1 MTKKKAFT
9 LVELLV
15 VIAIVAILAVAGVVG
30 YTVFID
36 KARIS
41 NAETELHQIKTLI
54 TTEAMSNPAI
64 TITEDEIVFGDY
76 YYCTEAIGE
85 EYAVGAMID
94 QATFATLT
102 SENQAKFVHADIKT
116 VAKYSD
122 DEELQKVWDNLSY
135 NIAAK
140 EVWMISSS
148 DSGYRACWT
157 IADNT
162 VKGEKIR

>member
-1 MTKKKAFT
+1 MTKRKAFT

-30 YTVFID
+30 YTIFID

-64 TITEDEIVFGDY
+64 TITEDEILFGDY

-85 EYAVGAMID
+85 EYAVGKMID
-94 QATFATLT
+94 LETYGSL
-102 SENQAKFVHADIKT
+102 SEENKAKFAHADIKT

-122 DEELQKVWDNLSY
+122 DEELNKVWDNLSY

-140 EVWMISSS
+140 EVWMISASNPE
-148 DSGYRACWT
+148 YRACWT